1 MLLPRGD
8 AVNPSDQLLRPALE
22 DVQAAPDDRGIEI
35 DEAGVTGVPYPI
47 ELTLA
52 SGARQQTVAEV
63 SMSARLEPTSR
74 GVHMSRFVETLDA
87 NAADISQSS
96 LSKIAEETLERLA
109 SQEAR
114 VSFRFPFFL
123 RRCAPASGVSSLA
136 RYEGVLDAR
145 ASTEGTAT
153 EVTTIV
159 PVTSLCPCSKEISDY
174 GAHNQRGELE
184 VAVEGSIWLEELV
197 DYAEAAGSAPLYPLL
212 KRPDERQVTMQA
224 YDKPAF
230 VEDMVRDVI
239 LSLRD
244 DPRVTSARVR
254 ARNQESIHVHDA
266 VAQARWSRR
275 DV

>member
-1 MLLPRGD
+1 M
-8 AVNPSDQLLRPALE
+8 NPSDQLVSPALE
-22 DVQAAPDDRGIEI
+22 DVHAAPDDRGIAL
-35 DEAGVTGVPYPI
+35 DEAGVVGVPYPI
-47 ELTLA
+47 EVTMA
-52 SGARQQTVAEV
+52 SGERQQTIAEV
-63 SMSARLEPTSR
+63 AMNARLEATSR

-87 NAADISQSS
+87 NAADVSPTGLIR
-96 LSKIAEETLERLA
+96 IADETMRRLD
-109 SQEAR
+109 SNEAR

-123 RRCAPASGVSSLA
+123 RRQAPASGASSLA
-136 RYEGVLDAR
+136 RYEGLLA
-145 ASTEGTAT
+145 AHATTEAT
-153 EVTTIV
+153 TTSVTVIV

-184 VAVEGSIWLEELV
+184 LAVDGSIWLEELV

-212 KRPDERQVTMQA
+212 KRPDERYVTMQA

-239 LSLRD
+239 RTLRD
-244 DPRVTSARVR
+244 DSRVRRARVR

-266 VAQARWSRR
+266 VAQARWSRD